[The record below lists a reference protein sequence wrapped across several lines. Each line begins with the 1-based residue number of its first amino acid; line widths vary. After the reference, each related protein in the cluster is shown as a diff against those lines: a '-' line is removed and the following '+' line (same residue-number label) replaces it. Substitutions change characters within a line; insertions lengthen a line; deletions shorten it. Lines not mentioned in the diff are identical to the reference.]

1 VNRTSLAAGAL
12 GALALRGVAAR
23 GLMEGTLADQ
33 LRALAV
39 PIANGVQSF
48 PRSQVGKVVES
59 HNG

>member
-1 VNRTSLAAGAL
+1 
-12 GALALRGVAAR
+12 
-23 GLMEGTLADQ
+23 MEETLADQ